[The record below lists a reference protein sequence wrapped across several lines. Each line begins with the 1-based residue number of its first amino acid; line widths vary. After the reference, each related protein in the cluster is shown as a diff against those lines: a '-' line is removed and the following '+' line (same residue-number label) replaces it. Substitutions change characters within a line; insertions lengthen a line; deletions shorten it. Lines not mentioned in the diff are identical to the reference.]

1 MSNHGNPATIS
12 HEGIVQKVDD
22 HSVTVT
28 IVSASACSGC
38 HAGAACSLS
47 EKEEKRVIV
56 NGSYNVKPGDAVDV
70 LMEES
75 LGYRAMF
82 LGYLLPVL
90 IVIAVLIV
98 LILAGVKE
106 LTAGLISISA
116 IIPYYLILMFSG
128 KKINE
133 KFEFNIK
140 LKE

>member
-1 MSNHGNPATIS
+1 MSNTSNPVTIS
-12 HEGIVQKVDD
+12 HEGIVQKVDN

-28 IVSASACSGC
+28 IMSASACSGC
-38 HAGAACSLS
+38 HAEGACSLS
-47 EKEEKRVIV
+47 GKEEKSVIINGNFNFKTGETV
-56 NGSYNVKPGDAVDV
+56 NV
-70 LMEES
+70 LMKES

-90 IVIAVLIV
+90 IVIAVLV
-98 LILAGVKE
+98 ALILTGTKE
-106 LTAGLISISA
+106 LAAGLISISSV
-116 IIPYYLILMFSG
+116 IPYYLILMLFG